1 MLVKP
6 ARGLAIRD
14 PDLLDLLPAEGRE
27 VPRNDYWLRR
37 LADGDVREVEA
48 KAAPAGKDSA

>member
-14 PDLLDLLPAEGRE
+14 PDLLDTLPPEGRE
-27 VPRNDYWLRR
+27 VPRNEYWLRR

-48 KAAPAGKDSA
+48 KADKKEPG